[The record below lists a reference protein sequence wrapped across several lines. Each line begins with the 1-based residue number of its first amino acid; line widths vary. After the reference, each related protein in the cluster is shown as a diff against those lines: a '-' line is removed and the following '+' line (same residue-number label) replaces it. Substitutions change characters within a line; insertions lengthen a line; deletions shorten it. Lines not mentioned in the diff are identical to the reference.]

1 MNALMPPGFPHWK
14 RVFDLCLTIP
24 GLVII
29 SPVLLA
35 VSISILLIEGR
46 PIFFRQ
52 ERPGYKGQIFTIYKF
67 RTMRISYDDAGKPLP
82 DGARIS
88 PLGNFLRKTSL
99 DELPEFFN
107 VFKGD
112 MSLVGPRP
120 LLKAYLA
127 LYSEEQSRRHDT
139 PPGITGWAQI
149 NGRNALNW
157 EDRFQHDV
165 WYVEHRSL
173 ALDIKI
179 LFASV
184 WKTIRMEGISQPG
197 QATVEEFMGSK
208 PSQKTGEENLVD
220 QK

>member
-1 MNALMPPGFPHWK
+1 MIAAMPPGFPLWK

-24 GLVII
+24 GLILI

-35 VSISILLIEGR
+35 VSISILLIEGK
-46 PIFFRQ
+46 PILFRQ

-67 RTMRISYDDAGKPLP
+67 RTMRISCGRDGKPLP

-88 PLGNFLRKTSL
+88 PLGGFLRKTSL

-120 LLKAYLA
+120 LLIAYLSR
-127 LYSEEQSRRHDT
+127 YSAEQARRHDT

-157 EDRFQHDV
+157 EDRFRHDV

-179 LFASV
+179 LLASI

-197 QATVEEFMGSK
+197 HATVEEFMGSK
-208 PSQKTGEENLVD
+208 PSQKTRNDNQV
-220 QK
+220 